1 MGLGGEGEGL
11 ERSGVGEGK
20 KIGMLR
26 RGRGREEGGVEF
38 LKWETKWDIHFHLIF
53 FLMGCYWESTSGW
66 GLIRRVRW
74 HVGSGEKG

>member
-1 MGLGGEGEGL
+1 MKKKGTSKKLGKEREKDWVGLGGEGEGL

-38 LKWETKWDIHFHLIF
+38 LKWETKWDIHSMVGAKSKI
-53 FLMGCYWESTSGW
+53 SW
-66 GLIRRVRW
+66 G
-74 HVGSGEKG
+74 